1 MKANAKIGRRDSVTT
16 FCYLT
21 KMSPELFIMAF
32 VKIVRAAVF
41 QNTNCEYF
49 LIFNFLVVLQYCCSE
64 FFSIIIL
71 ITQTYKT
78 KNITIT
84 RYYFILPVPGK
95 KEKNKLIPSEIE
107 VYMITKET

>member
-1 MKANAKIGRRDSVTT
+1 
-16 FCYLT
+16 
-21 KMSPELFIMAF
+21 MAF
-32 VKIVRAAVF
+32 VKIVRAAIF

-84 RYYFILPVPGK
+84 RYYFIFPVPGRK
-95 KEKNKLIPSEIE
+95 GSSKLKQFEIE
-107 VYMITKET
+107 VKMIIKMKKT